1 VAGRGAAT
9 PAAADAEV
17 SRGRNRRGTNLK
29 LSFMKGGNI
38 MAYKAK
44 DYERLIG
51 RVGFSDAQN
60 LRSFTEEI

>member
-1 VAGRGAAT
+1 
-9 PAAADAEV
+9 
-17 SRGRNRRGTNLK
+17 
-29 LSFMKGGNI
+29 MKGGNI

-44 DYERLIG
+44 DDARFIG